1 MVSHCLPRPFAY
13 PSLMAEEQTLTCY
26 YCDNAAEAE
35 CPTCG
40 RLYCGE
46 HGDDVCLRCMS
57 PEAASPSAAVYR
69 GSIIALVVASLI
81 TVFLLVRPPQT
92 KSATNLTRELP
103 TATPALSATA
113 TPTKQGGVTVP
124 TPRPGTQVPITV
136 TPTVQAA
143 GSPTAGPSPTPSGQ
157 VYVMRP
163 GDTLSAVAAS
173 YGVTVDQL
181 LAANPGLNPN
191 AIAVGAEIKIP

>member
-1 MVSHCLPRPFAY
+1 
-13 PSLMAEEQTLTCY
+13 MAEEQTLTCY

-69 GSIIALVVASLI
+69 GSIVALVVASLI

-103 TATPALSATA
+103 TATPALIATA

-124 TPRPGTQVPITV
+124 TPRPGTQVGITV
-136 TPTVQAA
+136 TPTVQAV
-143 GSPTAGPSPTPSGQ
+143 GSPTAGPSATPSGQ
-157 VYVMRP
+157 VYVMRA

>member
-1 MVSHCLPRPFAY
+1 
-13 PSLMAEEQTLTCY
+13 MAEEQALTCF

-57 PEAASPSAAVYR
+57 PESASPSAAVYR
-69 GSIIALVVASLI
+69 GSIVALVVASLI
-81 TVFLLVRPPQT
+81 TLFLLVRPPQT

-103 TATPALSATA
+103 TATPALLTTA
-113 TPTKQGGVTVP
+113 TPTQQGGVVVP

-136 TPTVQAA
+136 TVTTTPA
-143 GSPTAGPSPTPSGQ
+143 GSPTPGPSPTPSGR
-157 VYVMRP
+157 VYIMKA

-173 YGVTVDQL
+173 YGVTVDDL

-191 AIAVGAEIKIP
+191 AIAVGQEIKIP

>member
-1 MVSHCLPRPFAY
+1 
-13 PSLMAEEQTLTCY
+13 MADEQVLTCY

-69 GSIIALVVASLI
+69 GSVVALVIASLI
-81 TVFLLVRPPQT
+81 TLFLIVRPPES
-92 KSATNLTRELP
+92 KSATNLVRDLP
-103 TATPALSATA
+103 TATPAVSTTA
-113 TPTKQGGVTVP
+113 TPTKPGGAAST
-124 TPRPGTQVPITV
+124 TPRTGTQVPSSV
-136 TPTVQAA
+136 TPV
-143 GSPTAGPSPTPSGQ
+143 SPTAEASQSAVASPTASGRT
-157 VYVMRP
+157 YVMKA

-173 YGVTVDQL
+173 FGVTVDQL
-181 LAANPGLNPN
+181 LAANPGVSANTI
-191 AIAVGAEIKIP
+191 AIGTEIKIP

>member
-1 MVSHCLPRPFAY
+1 
-13 PSLMAEEQTLTCY
+13 MAEDQVLACY

-69 GSIIALVVASLI
+69 GSIVVLIVASLL

-103 TATPALSATA
+103 TATPALSTTA
-113 TPTKQGGVTVP
+113 TPTQKGGVIVP
-124 TPRPGTQVPITV
+124 TPRPGTQVPV
-136 TPTVQAA
+136 TPTASPSA
-143 GSPTAGPSPTPSGQ
+143 GAGETATVGPSPTPSGN
-157 VYVMRP
+157 VYVMKP

-173 YGVTVDQL
+173 YGVTVDAL

-191 AIAVGAEIKIP
+191 AIAVGTEIKIP